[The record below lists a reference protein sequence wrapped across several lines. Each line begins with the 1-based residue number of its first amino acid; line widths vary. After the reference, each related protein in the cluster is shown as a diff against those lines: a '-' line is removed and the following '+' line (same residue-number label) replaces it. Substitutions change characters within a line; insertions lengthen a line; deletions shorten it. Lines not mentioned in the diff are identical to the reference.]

1 MKAVLEFF
9 DASWLQ
15 ILGYTLLHSV
25 WQAFI
30 VTAAV
35 ILALRLIPNRLS
47 SVRYFVASLGLMVI
61 VSLSIGTL
69 VYINVTST
77 ASTSMTYII
86 MQAGTTQVQ
95 QSTFT
100 PVTNYLDQAS
110 AFIQSNVPF
119 FLMVWIFGTF
129 LFSLRILAGLVYV
142 EKIRRDATLL
152 HNECTD
158 RIHQLAERL
167 HINRLISLAESSAIQ
182 VPILIGHFKPMILI
196 PIGMCTS
203 LSMEQ
208 LETIFIHE
216 IAHIRRKDYLMNMLQ
231 LVVEAI
237 YFFNPFVWIVSG
249 IMKREREH
257 CCDDAVVQL
266 HGNAKAYA
274 HALAT
279 LEELRLSKVGLS
291 LSLAENKNQLLNR
304 VKRLME
310 KSVKNYSGRER
321 IIPAVL
327 LAIGLIC
334 ASWISAHTS
343 KTELPSVN
351 PDQLIVASD
360 TIKKDKK
367 TKVNKKAESKSNE
380 ISVNKQAQDKKSE
393 LDADLSDAKE
403 FETDYAWQFNQ
414 GHFPVPENDFD
425 FPGTPPIF
433 ESFGIPLSMM
443 LPPGHL
449 ELDSPGFR
457 FNENNWEE
465 FSKEFE
471 EKLKTKFEDFY
482 QKHQEDIQRM
492 LEDVQNK
499 VNSKFDKE
507 WELKVEDFAQEQEER
522 ARTFENKRQREAE
535 LMALR
540 DENMQREQERL
551 EAQHREFERN
561 HARLEE
567 QMKALEESKRLFEE
581 KMKEELIKDGYL
593 GKDEKLETI
602 HWQNGKLEINGKKIK
617 PEDEKKYNE
626 IYKKRFEGCDVF
638 RKVIPAAKPVSIYV
652 PAAQP
657 GMYENGMY
665 RNIKF
670 LRKAPGKFE

>member
-9 DASWLQ
+9 DAPWLQ

-30 VTAAV
+30 VAAAV
-35 ILALRLIPNRLS
+35 ILALRFIPNRLS
-47 SVRYFVASLGLMVI
+47 AVRYCVASLSLMVI
-61 VSLSIGTL
+61 ISLSIGTL
-69 VYINVTST
+69 VYLNVTST
-77 ASTSMTYII
+77 TETSITSTVIQTS
-86 MQAGTTQVQ
+86 TTKLQP
-95 QSTFT
+95 TAFT
-100 PVTNYLDQAS
+100 PVTSYFNIVS
-110 AFIQSNVPF
+110 AFIQSNVSI
-119 FLMVWIFGTF
+119 FLMVWILGTS
-129 LFSLRILAGLVYV
+129 LFSMRILTGLVYL
-142 EKIRRDATLL
+142 EKVRRDATLL
-152 HNECTD
+152 HNEWSD
-158 RIHQLAERL
+158 RIHELAERL
-167 HINRLISLAESSAIQ
+167 RINRLISLAESSVIQ

-203 LSMEQ
+203 LSTEQ

-216 IAHIRRKDYLMNMLQ
+216 IAHIRRKDYLINLLQ
-231 LVVEAI
+231 VVVEAI
-237 YFFNPFVWIVSG
+237 YFFNPFVWIVSAV
-249 IMKREREH
+249 MKREREH

-279 LEELRLSKVGLS
+279 LDELRLSKVGLS

-327 LAIGLIC
+327 LVIGLIC

-343 KTELPSVN
+343 KTELSSIN
-351 PDQLIVASD
+351 PDKVVVASD
-360 TIKKDKK
+360 TIKKNKK
-367 TKVNKKAESKSNE
+367 IGKNKKADTTTKE
-380 ISVNKQAQDKKSE
+380 IATNKQEQDEESE
-393 LDADLSDAKE
+393 LEHNLSDAME
-403 FETDYAWQFNQ
+403 FETDYAFQFNQ

-425 FPGTPPIF
+425 LPGTPSLF
-433 ESFGIPLSMM
+433 ESFGMQLSMM
-443 LPPGHL
+443 LPPGHIQV
-449 ELDSPGFR
+449 DSPGFH

-471 EKLKTKFEDFY
+471 ENFKAKFEDFY
-482 QKHQEDIQRM
+482 QKHQEDIQHM

-499 VNSKFDKE
+499 VNGKFDKE
-507 WELKVEDFAQEQEER
+507 WELKVEDFAQEQAER
-522 ARTFENKRQREAE
+522 ARSFEDKWHREAE
-535 LMALR
+535 LLSQH
-540 DENMQREQERL
+540 DEHMQREQERL
-551 EAQHREFERN
+551 DAQHREFERN

-567 QMKALEESKRLFEE
+567 NMKALEESNRIFEE
-581 KMKEELIKDGYL
+581 KLKEELIKDGYL

-626 IYKKRFEGCDVF
+626 IYKKRFEGCQVF
-638 RKVIPAAKPVSIYV
+638 RYWIPAAKPVSIYIPTARPV
-652 PAAQP
+652 S
-657 GMYENGMY
+657 MYK
-665 RNIKF
+665 NIEF
-670 LRKAPGKFE
+670 LRRVPGKFE